1 MISRE
6 EIARKIGS
14 KINFYRKSNQL
25 TLLELSK
32 KVDLSEGMVSRYES
46 GEIKTIGIDTLIKFA
61 DALGCSPSDLMDWNL
76 SDSSYP
82 EDVKFLLKSRRL
94 ELGLTLKEVAK
105 AVGVSEGTVSKWE
118 SGNIANMKRNRIA
131 SLAKILNISPS
142 LIMGW
147 DTDDTDI
154 FALSTDDK
162 KIFLEKFRKLSHDDQ
177 MLLFGIMDSFIDRR
191 NSVSLPATGTK

>member
-1 MISRE
+1 M
-6 EIARKIGS
+6 ARKIGS
-14 KINFYRKSNQL
+14 KINFYRKNNQF

-46 GEIKTIGIDTLIKFA
+46 GEIKTVGIDTLIKFA
-61 DALGCSPSDLMDWNL
+61 NALGCSPSDLMDWNL

-82 EDVKFLLKSRRL
+82 EN
-94 ELGLTLKEVAK
+94 E
-105 AVGVSEGTVSKWE
+105 
-118 SGNIANMKRNRIA
+118 
-131 SLAKILNISPS
+131 
-142 LIMGW
+142 
-147 DTDDTDI
+147 
-154 FALSTDDK
+154 